1 MDPIFLKAIAL
12 KILDP
17 FDEVP
22 SMNII
27 KLVLKNISRRKFRF
41 LLTLFGIT
49 IGIATIAGLLF
60 LGIEMER
67 QVIARANAL
76 GADAMITPQNWCSYE
91 YISVLEGEQV
101 GEAIPMSDVENISKI
116 NGIIVSPII
125 VKSTGIEGKPVTVT
139 GILPSK
145 MMLLRSWKMRHGQY
159 LYDNDTFSAI
169 LGSSIAVKFSLGIG
183 DTVGIREHKF
193 NITGILEQTNT
204 NDDISIFIPLETAEN
219 IYNTEN
225 KVSFILIRVDDISK
239 MDNYILEIQNAANVN
254 IITNQQIIQ
263 TAVDM
268 IKTVQNASLLMLVV
282 AIIAGFFG
290 IVNTMATAVHERK
303 REIGIQKAIGA
314 NKSFIFKQFFIESL
328 IIGTLGGLLGYII
341 GFIASFTILPK
352 MFPSQIQTFKS
363 YAGQSIISFSFDLRI
378 FLFCVL
384 FSITIAVVAGL
395 YPAWRASKLTP
406 MEAMTFG

>member
-1 MDPIFLKAIAL
+1 
-12 KILDP
+12 
-17 FDEVP
+17 
-22 SMNII
+22 MNLM

-67 QVIARANAL
+67 QVIAQANAL
-76 GADAMITPQNWCSYE
+76 GADAMVTPQNWCSYE

-101 GEAIPMSDVENISKI
+101 GETIPMSDVENISKI
-116 NGIIVSPII
+116 NGIIASPI
-125 VKSTGIEGKPVTVT
+125 VMKSTGIEAKPVTVT
-139 GILPSK
+139 GIIPSK
-145 MMLLRSWKMRHGQY
+145 MMILRNWKMSQGQY
-159 LYDNDTFSAI
+159 LRDNDTFSAI

-183 DTVGIREHKF
+183 DTVVIREHMF
-193 NITGILEQTNT
+193 NITGILGQTNT

-239 MDNYILEIQNAANVN
+239 MDDYILKIQNTANVN
-254 IITNQQIIQ
+254 VITNQQIIQ
-263 TAVDM
+263 ASLDM
-268 IKTVQNASLLMLVV
+268 IKTVQKASLLMLIV

-290 IVNTMATAVHERK
+290 IVNTMTTAVHERK

-314 NKSFIFKQFFIESL
+314 NRFFIFKQFFIESL
-328 IIGTLGGLLGYII
+328 LLGTLGGLLGYTA
-341 GFIASFTILPK
+341 GSIASFTILPK
-352 MFPSQIQTFKS
+352 VFLSPVQTFRPS
-363 YAGQSIISFSFDLRI
+363 AISFSFDPHI
-378 FLFCVL
+378 FLFCIL
-384 FSITIAVVAGL
+384 FSVTIAVIAGL